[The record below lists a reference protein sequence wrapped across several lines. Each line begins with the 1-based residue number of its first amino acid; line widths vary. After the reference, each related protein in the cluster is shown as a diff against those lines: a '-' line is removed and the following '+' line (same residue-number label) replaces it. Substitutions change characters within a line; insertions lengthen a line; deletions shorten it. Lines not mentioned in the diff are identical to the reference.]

1 MVREATYQKKKKKKK
16 PTKNLHP
23 DQSQEK
29 SVLYKTAKNILHH
42 PH

>member
-1 MVREATYQKKKKKKK
+1 MVREATYQKKKKN
-16 PTKNLHP
+16 TKNLHP